1 MTRLL
6 PLIRFFLRQ
15 WLPVAALSS
24 ALMLG
29 IAHAFETFGH
39 MAPCHLCLQERQ
51 VYWVAMTVA
60 AVAFATSLT
69 PLGERIRR
77 PASALL
83 ALIFLFSAGL
93 AAYHAGVEWHWW
105 PGPETCTPV
114 AGGVSKANLMALLH
128 GGHTDIVDCSK
139 PAWVFLGLSMA
150 GWNVL
155 CSLKLA
161 VWSGVAAAWRG
172 PTA

>member
-1 MTRLL
+1 MSFLK
-6 PLIRFFLRQ
+6 PLIILCLRW
-15 WLPVAALSS
+15 WLLVAAFSS
-24 ALMLG
+24 ALMLA
-29 IAHAFETFGH
+29 IAHGFETFGH
-39 MAPCHLCLQERQ
+39 MPPCHLCLQERE
-51 VYWVAMTVA
+51 VYWVALTVA
-60 AVAFATSLT
+60 ALAFAASLT
-69 PLGERIRR
+69 PLGDRVRR

-83 ALIFLFSAGL
+83 ALIFLFGAGL
-93 AAYHAGVEWHWW
+93 AGYHAGVEWHWW

-150 GWNVL
+150 GWNVI

-161 VWSGVAAAWRG
+161 IWSGVSTAWRR